1 MSKVDDLINEYCP
14 DGVEFKTLGEIA
26 KIKHGQDY
34 KTLSS
39 GNIPVYGS
47 GGIVAYVDT
56 YAYDKPTVLIPR
68 KGTITN
74 LFYLEEPFWNIDTV
88 YYTVVDTTQIV
99 PKYFYHFMKTVDLLA
114 LDTGSGRPSLTMNI
128 LNRIKIAIPSLPIQE
143 EIVNILDKFTELEA
157 ELEAR
162 QQQYSYYRNQLFTF
176 GDSEVEWKSLEEV
189 SEIYDSLHQTPRYS
203 ENGLSMVRVTDIKG
217 GMVNTNKTLKVNKKV
232 FETFTRKYLPKKFD
246 IVMSRVGHPSN

>member
-99 PKYFYHFMKTVDLLA
+99 PKYFYHPNSTKVLLP
-114 LDTGSGRPSLTMNI
+114 LYENGRPTCFRY
-128 LNRIKIAIPSLPIQE
+128 RIWSPK
-143 EIVNILDKFTELEA
+143 LDNE
-157 ELEAR
+157 
-162 QQQYSYYRNQLFTF
+162 YSKQN
-176 GDSEVEWKSLEEV
+176 
-189 SEIYDSLHQTPRYS
+189 
-203 ENGLSMVRVTDIKG
+203 
-217 GMVNTNKTLKVNKKV
+217 
-232 FETFTRKYLPKKFD
+232 
-246 IVMSRVGHPSN
+246 